1 MKKFNLIILAFSFTL
16 SSCTDDNV
24 SPSINNPVVQGYSS
38 ELSALCMTLSSLAYV
53 NENNPSYLKDSLI
66 IQLSDTSYATKGNWT
81 LAWGPSLSSDGG
93 NMMFVAK
100 DTLTDPVSYCIAV
113 RGTDW
118 CFPFNWKEDLGAI
131 EFDRY
136 PWGDNQ
142 DSVSHGALEGL
153 NTLLGLRDSA
163 TNKTLTEFLAGISS
177 SSKKQMYITGHSLG
191 GMLATLLSAYFLDN
205 GFSAGF
211 YLSTYTFAAPSAGN
225 QQFADHY
232 KSIFSAAGAISFRVV
247 NPSDLVHYFYS
258 DLNTVLINQ
267 IPTTLPYEIDA
278 VLVGIEFYF
287 FKYNMIYRHVDQKY
301 ELPSPA
307 VSGCSYPPGSLDQ
320 YECYVAF
327 NHSTNTYLA
336 LLNAPVTNVGYVPCS
351 WSYHQK

>member
-1 MKKFNLIILAFSFTL
+1 MKNFIFVLIASLIFI
-16 SSCTDDNV
+16 SSCSDDES
-24 SPSINNPVVQGYSS
+24 SPLVNNPVSQGYNPA
-38 ELSALCMTLSSLAYV
+38 LSAQCMTLASLAYV
-53 NENNPSYLKDSLI
+53 NENNPAYLKDSLI
-66 IQLSDTSYATKGNWT
+66 IQLSDSSYATQGNWE
-81 LAWGPSLSSDGG
+81 LAWGPSLSPDGG
-93 NMMFVAK
+93 NMMYVTK
-100 DTLTDPVSYCIAV
+100 DTTSDPVSYCIAV

-118 CFPFNWKEDLGAI
+118 CFPFNWKQDLGAI

-136 PWGDNQ
+136 PWGDSE

-153 NTLLGLRDSA
+153 NTLLAMRDSA
-163 TNKTLTEFLAGISS
+163 SNKTLSEFLSGNSTQV
-177 SSKKQMYITGHSLG
+177 KQQMYITGHSLG

-205 GFSAGF
+205 GYQSGF
-211 YLSTYTFAAPSAGN
+211 NLTTYTFAAPSAGN

-232 KSIFSAAGAISFRVV
+232 KSIFSASNALSFRVV

-278 VLVGIEFYF
+278 VILGIEYYF
-287 FKYNMIYRHVDQKY
+287 IEYNMYYEHVYQRY
-301 ELPSPA
+301 ELPSPT
-307 VSGCSYPPGSLDQ
+307 VTGCNYAPGSLDQ

-351 WSYHQK
+351 WENR